1 MASKSDSSGK
11 GKKNDEVK
19 LTIVVN
25 GTSVHLKAEPKE
37 PLSSLTEPAL
47 KKAGVAD
54 AGDLSRW
61 IFKDKEGNVLDKA
74 RLIESFGFT
83 DKSTI
88 FLSLEA
94 GAAG

>member
-1 MASKSDSSGK
+1 MASKSDSAEK
-11 GKKNDEVK
+11 GKKDDIK
-19 LTIVVN
+19 LAVVVN
-25 GTSVHLKAEPKE
+25 GTTVHLKAEPKE
-37 PLSSLTEPAL
+37 QLSSLTEPAL

-54 AGDLSRW
+54 TGDLSRW
-61 IFKDKEGNVLDKA
+61 VFKDKEGNILDKT
-74 RLIESFGFT
+74 RLIESFGFS